1 MDIKIT
7 PSKLIGTVNIPSSKS
22 MTHRMLICAALA
34 NGQSKIS
41 NITFSKDIYATI
53 NALTAIGADIK
64 INEDSATVLGINN
77 VSDIAEIDC
86 CESGSTLRFLIP
98 ITAALGI
105 NSTYTGQG
113 RLPERPI
120 TPYLRELTKYGIKFE
135 YNNTMPFNM
144 FGKLKC
150 GEFKLEGNISSQF
163 ITGLLFALPLLSF
176 DSIIEI
182 TTPLE
187 SKGYI
192 DLTLQ
197 VLKLYGIEVV
207 NHESKPYADMTIK
220 CLNTFGIEITET
232 EKGYFIK
239 GNQKYKPKNIV
250 VEGDYSQ
257 AAFFYVAN
265 ILGNDININNL
276 KENSL
281 QGDKKIVEITRN
293 LCYNENNEP
302 NGFSINAADIPDL
315 VPILGV
321 LGTFCQGKSLIYGAE
336 RLKIKESDRLE
347 STSAALNALGGNIT
361 AENDG
366 LSILHSVLKGGVVD
380 SFGDHRIA
388 MSAAIAATVC
398 SEPVIIKNA
407 DAVEKSYPDFFK
419 DYQKLGGIIDVITLE

>member
-77 VSDIAEIDC
+77 VS
-86 CESGSTLRFLIP
+86 

-120 TPYLRELTKYGIKFE
+120 TPYLRELTKHGIKFE

-144 FGKLKC
+144 SGKLKC

-163 ITGLLFALPLLSF
+163 ITGMLFALPLLNG
-176 DSIIEI
+176 DSEIIM
-182 TTPLE
+182 TSAL
-187 SKGYI
+187 
-192 DLTLQ
+192 
-197 VLKLYGIEVV
+197 
-207 NHESKPYADMTIK
+207 ESKPYADMTIK
-220 CLNTFGIEITET
+220 CLNTFGTET